1 MIAVGDRENGLG
13 SACLSNVAN
22 DIFRD
27 IEIMRNGSE
36 RKLKGKML
44 KLISELIKNSRRSDR
59 EIAKAIGV
67 SQPTVSRLIKKLEK
81 ERLLDYTSTPDL
93 RKLGFEILAFTFG
106 NWNRERFP
114 DTRVDEMRNFISRH
128 PNIIFVSTGTG
139 LGWDRV
145 GISVHKDYSDYEK
158 LIQDFKSDWGEYFES
173 LNTFIVS
180 LKADNILRNLS
191 FRSLVDTLKE
201 E

>member
-22 DIFRD
+22 DIFRN

-59 EIAKAIGV
+59 EIAKTIGV

-106 NWNRERFP
+106 NWNREDF
-114 DTRVDEMRNFISRH
+114 
-128 PNIIFVSTGTG
+128 
-139 LGWDRV
+139 
-145 GISVHKDYSDYEK
+145 
-158 LIQDFKSDWGEYFES
+158 LIQE
-173 LNTFIVS
+173 
-180 LKADNILRNLS
+180 
-191 FRSLVDTLKE
+191 
-201 E
+201 